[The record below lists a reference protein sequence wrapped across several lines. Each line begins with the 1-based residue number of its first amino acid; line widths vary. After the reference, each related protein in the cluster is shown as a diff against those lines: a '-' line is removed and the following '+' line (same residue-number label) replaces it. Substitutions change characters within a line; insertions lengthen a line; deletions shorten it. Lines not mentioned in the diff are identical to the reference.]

1 MSIYKT
7 VLEFS
12 DGRTL
17 EDLWP
22 EKTDALSYIEN
33 APAYD
38 GCTRAELWEWYPEGV
53 TFKPHKCIRMFKF
66 MRFYECIRVRITRK

>member
-7 VLEFS
+7 ILEFS

-17 EDLWP
+17 EDFWP

-38 GCTRAELWEWYPEGV
+38 GCIRAELWEWHPEGV
-53 TFKPHKCIRMFKF
+53 TFKPYKCI
-66 MRFYECIRVRITRK
+66 YEYAMDKNYLFNAEVIA